1 MSKVKKLLETA
12 ERANDP
18 WFKDYW
24 RNLADWL
31 ADRHESIHGYPLV
44 EESDELP
51 KQRVLH

>member
-1 MSKVKKLLETA
+1 MGKMKKILETS
-12 ERANDP
+12 ERANDQ

-24 RNLADWL
+24 WNLANWL
-31 ADRHESIHGYPLV
+31 AHRHESIHGYSLI